1 PRMRLVNPKASTFLA
16 IFEIFCS
23 ACECVNAG
31 IWHRG
36 PIGRITR
43 FSAKFTDAP
52 SRRGLARRPGG
63 SSWTRHNYGGAI
75 ILTGGII
82 CDITEPVEKIR
93 EAATNGDGSQ
103 TRMAILRKNQ
113 ISLGRNLFRPR
124 RQAPH

>member
-1 PRMRLVNPKASTFLA
+1 MLAYGTAGRSGASRGFRPNSPMR
-16 IFEIFCS
+16 
-23 ACECVNAG
+23 
-31 IWHRG
+31 
-36 PIGRITR
+36 
-43 FSAKFTDAP
+43 
-52 SRRGLARRPGG
+52 RRAAVLARRPGG
-63 SSWTRHNYGGAI
+63 SSWTRHNYGGVI